1 MSGGINCM
9 ITGTGTEEVGARAR
23 KALADRPSHRAATV
37 PLVILT
43 MGKLVALP
51 VRGWIGHRVAVHREC
66 PLATPIVPWAALPFF
81 HRGIEPI
88 RILSPDMRTL
98 ISLGVGAAP
107 LCSLVAMVGVG
118 VNDAPAPAAADV
130 GIPMSTG
137 ADVAVESTGI
147 TLMRGDLAGLVRARK
162 LSAALIR
169 FLPSAPMPRHSDGR
183 LALSRIRRA
192 DTGASRPV
200 GLDAGRPSSGPSHS
214 RQPSS
219 NGPETRLWNDCA

>member
-1 MSGGINCM
+1 M
-9 ITGTGTEEVGARAR
+9 
-23 KALADRPSHRAATV
+23 
-37 PLVILT
+37 PLVILA

-98 ISLGVGAAP
+98 ISLGVGAAS

-137 ADVAVESTGI
+137 AGVAVESTGI

-162 LSAALIR
+162 LAAALIR

-200 GLDAGRPSSGPSHS
+200 GLDAGRPSSGHRTRGNRHRMVLKPDPGTTALDGAGLRKALARDHINPRPDLCKFCTDAPSTS
-214 RQPSS
+214 
-219 NGPETRLWNDCA
+219 